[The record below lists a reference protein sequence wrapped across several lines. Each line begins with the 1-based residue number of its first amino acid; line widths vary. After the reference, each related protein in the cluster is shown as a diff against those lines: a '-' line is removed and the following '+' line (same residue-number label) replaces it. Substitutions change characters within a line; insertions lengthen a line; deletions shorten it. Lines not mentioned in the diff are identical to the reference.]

1 MNLTNFSTPAPY
13 APPAEE
19 PRLVPPALR
28 VKQPRYIPPP
38 EVGESFWQPEAWFQ
52 IELMHDAT
60 QCLSRVAD
68 NVLMIEPCARVD
80 AAEFQNQH
88 FTLQRLSWCNGDQTA
103 YQVRL
108 GDRCLADAGDHL
120 VLRRCDLDPAWV
132 RLQPV
137 ISERKMVLS
146 IHPDLQDN
154 HRADLGETYMGNPG
168 VHLPWDVKHL
178 VEYPWA
184 GDHCSAPKPLYSD
197 PSQACYDQFKHQSQG
212 MQVQC
217 PAEPEDTH
225 LLGDGKGCTGLC
237 GVTST
242 DAPCSCGTMS
252 CPGCVS
258 GFGYNALTDSSW
270 LPPGCIFVG
279 CTQGA
284 DPAKPEGSYSPF
296 LIPGGFNIRTCP
308 SNALDG
314 RAAWNDVA
322 RKDEAA
328 MCAMD
333 ADCAGEEFV
342 GRMSLSG
349 RSFTFCCPGATSNPF
364 SVLSLGYFGV
374 MPENGHYGANG
385 VECNATGCSYRRS
398 CACPWSV
405 PAFNLRV
412 TGPSTR
418 KTVFIPHP
426 GEAESFRVKVIK
438 TKVIE
443 VRQLTEDPEDAQI
456 IIAPH
461 MDKDSKLSIYAVAMG
476 SDDSFHVGDGVNLNP
491 PGVAAFLQSC
501 TLPCERRHE
510 CAAITLP
517 HYPGFGGPQEINP
530 SGLWNV
536 KEAPGP
542 SLFDDRSIVIA
553 PKLTKSTLHM
563 GPVFIGHPGKTY
575 VGDDPDVR
583 GIFQG
588 CKVRQDQPTVMMEL
602 LIAELIEIRADVKE
616 RILEHMAV
624 SFLKG
629 SVHGKIMCLVGPPG
643 VGKTSI
649 GKSIARAIDRQFF
662 RFSVGGLHDVSEI
675 RGHRRTYVGAMP
687 GKIIQALKIRQ
698 VSNPVILVDEVDKLG
713 RDFRGDPSSALLEVL
728 DPEQNANFRDLYL
741 DVPFDL
747 SKVLFICTAN
757 VTDTIPGPLLDRME
771 IIRLAGYVYEEKLAI
786 ANQYLIPQTIA
797 SNGVAKDMLDLQ
809 PEALAELIRNYARE
823 AGVRE
828 LRKLLEKITRKV
840 ALSMV
845 RAEAAERKLAMIS
858 LENLRKFVGQ
868 PPHSTD
874 RLFQDA
880 VPSGVAMGLAW
891 TALGGKTLVVEA
903 RGRVPASNA
912 RAAQGVSRV
921 VQREEK
927 IGLTGEEWPDRWP
940 SSSSSR
946 PRNSGPRMKVTGKLG
961 KVMGESSE
969 IALTYAK
976 IFLRELSPQNDFLDT
991 AFIHMNMPEGATP
1004 KERASEAGWTICW
1017 GDHDLGP
1024 VALARINSDTAQ
1036 SRLSMALDRPV
1047 KRDLAMSGE
1056 ARPGEPVTLTGKVLR
1071 VGGIKEHFGRLRGVR
1086 RKTLAAKREN
1096 VENLVLPMSNQ
1107 ADYLELKP
1115 YLRAGLTAHFVDHF
1129 DDVYRLAF
1137 EDTGAPMLP
1146 GSRGSDVVTV
1156 KTPIEAMSAGWSQ
1169 KWVLHVYYI
1178 YIYYIYD
1185 VFSWRFFT
1193 WQSKAAWTW
1202 IKIRVAWSGTCCAA
1216 PVQLVWLPQKGC

>member
-1 MNLTNFSTPAPY
+1 
-13 APPAEE
+13 
-19 PRLVPPALR
+19 
-28 VKQPRYIPPP
+28 
-38 EVGESFWQPEAWFQ
+38 
-52 IELMHDAT
+52 
-60 QCLSRVAD
+60 
-68 NVLMIEPCARVD
+68 
-80 AAEFQNQH
+80 
-88 FTLQRLSWCNGDQTA
+88 
-103 YQVRL
+103 
-108 GDRCLADAGDHL
+108 
-120 VLRRCDLDPAWV
+120 
-132 RLQPV
+132 
-137 ISERKMVLS
+137 
-146 IHPDLQDN
+146 
-154 HRADLGETYMGNPG
+154 
-168 VHLPWDVKHL
+168 
-178 VEYPWA
+178 
-184 GDHCSAPKPLYSD
+184 
-197 PSQACYDQFKHQSQG
+197 
-212 MQVQC
+212 
-217 PAEPEDTH
+217 
-225 LLGDGKGCTGLC
+225 
-237 GVTST
+237 
-242 DAPCSCGTMS
+242 
-252 CPGCVS
+252 
-258 GFGYNALTDSSW
+258 
-270 LPPGCIFVG
+270 
-279 CTQGA
+279 
-284 DPAKPEGSYSPF
+284 
-296 LIPGGFNIRTCP
+296 
-308 SNALDG
+308 
-314 RAAWNDVA
+314 
-322 RKDEAA
+322 
-328 MCAMD
+328 
-333 ADCAGEEFV
+333 
-342 GRMSLSG
+342 
-349 RSFTFCCPGATSNPF
+349 
-364 SVLSLGYFGV
+364 
-374 MPENGHYGANG
+374 
-385 VECNATGCSYRRS
+385 
-398 CACPWSV
+398 
-405 PAFNLRV
+405 
-412 TGPSTR
+412 
-418 KTVFIPHP
+418 
-426 GEAESFRVKVIK
+426 
-438 TKVIE
+438 
-443 VRQLTEDPEDAQI
+443 
-456 IIAPH
+456 
-461 MDKDSKLSIYAVAMG
+461 
-476 SDDSFHVGDGVNLNP
+476 
-491 PGVAAFLQSC
+491 
-501 TLPCERRHE
+501 
-510 CAAITLP
+510 
-517 HYPGFGGPQEINP
+517 
-530 SGLWNV
+530 
-536 KEAPGP
+536 
-542 SLFDDRSIVIA
+542 
-553 PKLTKSTLHM
+553 
-563 GPVFIGHPGKTY
+563 
-575 VGDDPDVR
+575 
-583 GIFQG
+583 
-588 CKVRQDQPTVMMEL
+588 
-602 LIAELIEIRADVKE
+602 
-616 RILEHMAV
+616 MA
-624 SFLKG
+624 
-629 SVHGKIMCLVGPPG
+629 
-643 VGKTSI
+643 
-649 GKSIARAIDRQFF
+649 RQFF

-687 GKIIQALKIRQ
+687 GKIIQALKIRRR
-698 VSNPVILVDEVDKLG
+698 LAM
-713 RDFRGDPSSALLEVL
+713 RGDPSSALLEVL

-797 SNGVAKDMLDLQ
+797 TQMQPAPDDLGYDQAKDAFLAASNGVAKDMLDLQ

-828 LRKLLEKITRKV
+828 LRKLLEKITRRPGQSVSGRELRSKV

-1004 KERASEAGWTICW
+1004 KDGPSAGVTMTS
-1017 GDHDLGP
+1017 
-1024 VALARINSDTAQ
+1024 AL
-1036 SRLSMALDRPV
+1036 LSMALDRPV

-1056 ARPGEPVTLTGKVLR
+1056 VTLTGKVLR